1 MSASKP
7 YLSQT
12 FEPSLRSIITGMQVS
27 GNAIMNL
34 PSGKSPS
41 HLNKALGQMAS
52 AIEHLRKWA
61 IANGMEIREVP
72 PT

>member
-7 YLSQT
+7 YLRQT
-12 FEPSLRSIITGMQVS
+12 FEPSLRSIITGMQV
-27 GNAIMNL
+27 GAVAIMGL
-34 PSGKSPS
+34 PSGKSPH
-41 HLNKALGQMAS
+41 HLNKALGHMAS

-61 IANGMEIREVP
+61 KANEIEVHDTM